1 MVALYFLWVIM
12 SKKNKKCFSG
22 IGGQAVIE
30 GIMMKNMDEY
40 SVAVRKPN
48 GEIIVK
54 KDKYVMLAK
63 RFKILGLPFIRG
75 IFAMVDSLILGTK
88 TLEYSASF
96 FEEEESEET
105 NSKIDK
111 WLNEHINEKT
121 MKIIMGIMTFVSIAI
136 ALLVFSVLPAAIGSL
151 FKSISKIDNHF
162 LIAFIE
168 GIVRIIIFVLYIKLI
183 SRMEEI
189 RRTFEY
195 HGSEHKCINC
205 IENGWDLTVDNVL
218 KASKEHKRCGTSFL
232 VYVMVISIFL
242 FMFIN
247 PQTLALKFLSRILLI
262 PVVAGVSY
270 ELLRVAGRF
279 DNKFV
284 DIVSRPG
291 MWMQGLTTREP
302 DAKEVEV
309 AIKAV
314 EEVFDWREF
323 KKQNFS

>member
-1 MVALYFLWVIM
+1 MM
-12 SKKNKKCFSG
+12 KKNKKCFSG

-30 GIMMKNMDEY
+30 GIMMKNMDDY

-48 GEIIVK
+48 GEIVVK
-54 KDKYVMLAK
+54 KDKYVMMAK
-63 RFKILGLPFIRG
+63 KCKILGLPFIRG
-75 IFAMVDSLILGTK
+75 IFAMVDSLILGSK

-96 FEEEESEET
+96 YDDEET
-105 NSKIDK
+105 ESTSKLDR

-121 MKIIMGIMTFVSIAI
+121 LGVIMSIITVLSVAFAI
-136 ALLVFSVLPAAIGSL
+136 VVFSVLPAAIGSL
-151 FKSISKIDNHF
+151 FKAVTKIENNFWVAF
-162 LIAFIE
+162 LE
-168 GIVRIIIFVLYIKLI
+168 GIVRILIFVLYIKLI
-183 SRMEEI
+183 SRVDEI

-205 IENGWDLTVDNVL
+205 IENGWDLTVENVM

-247 PQTLALKFLSRILLI
+247 PPTLLTKFLSRIILI

-270 ELLRVAGRF
+270 EVLRLAGQF
-279 DNKFV
+279 DNKFM
-284 DIVSRPG
+284 DIISRPG
-291 MWMQGLTTREP
+291 MWMQGLTTKAP
-302 DAKEVEV
+302 DEKEVEV
-309 AIKAV
+309 AIRAV

-323 KKQNFS
+323 KKQHFDS

>member
-1 MVALYFLWVIM
+1 M
-12 SKKNKKCFSG
+12 NKKCFSG

-40 SVAVRKPN
+40 SVAVRKPD
-48 GEIIVK
+48 GEIVVK
-54 KDKYVMLAK
+54 KDKYIMLAK
-63 RFKILGLPFIRG
+63 KCKIFALPFIRG
-75 IFAMVDSLILGTK
+75 IFAMVDSLILGSK

-96 FEEEESEET
+96 FDDGSEEET
-105 NSKIDK
+105 TSKLDK
-111 WLNEHINEKT
+111 WLNDHINEKT
-121 MKIIMGIMTFVSIAI
+121 MKVIMGIITVVSVVF
-136 ALLVFSVLPAAIGSL
+136 ALLVFSVLPAAIGTL
-151 FKSISKIDNHF
+151 IKNVSKTENNF

-168 GIVRIIIFVLYIKLI
+168 GVVRIAIFVLYIKLI

-247 PQTLALKFLSRILLI
+247 PPTLALKFLSRILLI

-270 ELLRVAGRF
+270 ELLRVAGKF

-284 DIVSRPG
+284 DIMSRPG
-291 MWMQGLTTREP
+291 MWMQGLTTKEP

-309 AIKAV
+309 AIRAV

-323 KKQNFS
+323 QKQHFAS

>member
-1 MVALYFLWVIM
+1 M
-12 SKKNKKCFSG
+12 SSRNKKCYSG

-30 GIMMKNMDEY
+30 GIMMKNKDEY

-48 GEIIVK
+48 GEIVVIK
-54 KDKYVMLAK
+54 NNYIMLSQKY
-63 RFKILGLPFIRG
+63 KILGLPFIRG
-75 IFAMVDSLILGTK
+75 IFSMIDSLILGSK

-96 FEEEESEET
+96 FDEETGSESE
-105 NSKIDK
+105 SKLDK
-111 WLNEHINEKT
+111 WLNEHVNEKT
-121 MKIIMGIMTFVSIAI
+121 MGVIMGIITLFSVVF
-136 ALLVFSVLPAAIGSL
+136 ALVVFSVLPAAIGSL
-151 FKSISKIDNHF
+151 FKAVTKTDSQF
-162 LIAFIE
+162 LAAFVE
-168 GIVRIIIFVLYIKLI
+168 GIMRIVIFVLYIKLI

-205 IENGWDLTVDNVL
+205 IENGWDLNVENVL

-247 PQTLALKFLSRILLI
+247 PPTLFMKFVSRIILI

-270 ELLRVAGRF
+270 EVLRLAGKF

-284 DIVSRPG
+284 DFISRPG
-291 MWMQGLTTREP
+291 MWMQGLTTLEP

-314 EEVFDWREF
+314 EEVFDWRKFQSE
-323 KKQNFS
+323 NFR